1 MKIENGDFVVPGDF
15 LGIVEQYLPGN
26 GTYDD
31 EGDIKSNITGN
42 VTIDNRTIS
51 IIPKSGEPSVLKV
64 GDRVYAQI
72 TDVRGQR
79 AMINL
84 DRLKHTDRQLALPYL
99 GAIHISQV
107 TNGYLD
113 KLTDAFRIGDI
124 IEGEVSKISSDNVDL
139 RTINDECGVVKAM
152 CTRCR
157 AYMKTTSKKDE
168 LYCEVCNKKEKRKVS
183 SNYVNE

>member
-1 MKIENGDFVVPGDF
+1 MKIENGDLVVPGDF
-15 LGIVEQYLPGN
+15 LGIIEQYLPGN

-31 EGDIKSNITGN
+31 EGDIKSSIAGN

-51 IIPKSGEPSVLKV
+51 IIPKSGEPSVLKI
-64 GDRVYAQI
+64 GDRIYGQI

-84 DRLKHTDRQLALPYL
+84 DRLKHTDRQLALPYM

-107 TNGYLD
+107 KNGYLD

-139 RTINDECGVVKAM
+139 STIHDECGVVKAM

-157 AYMKTTSKKDE
+157 AYMKTTSKPDE